1 MPATPMPTPSAR
13 TGAPAQGGFTL
24 VELITVLLILGVLAA
39 VALPRHADQLSRA
52 REAKV
57 KAAAGAIKA
66 ATGAVKARAGSSSV
80 VCDAAQGGS
89 VVLDGRQLA
98 LNHCYPEAAGAFNE
112 GILAA
117 AEVSASDGWKIEGGG
132 HQPGAQLLLQL
143 ADATVPEACSIRYMA
158 ARDAR
163 TPPAIET
170 TLDGC

>member
-1 MPATPMPTPSAR
+1 MSATHVPTAPARPGVR
-13 TGAPAQGGFTL
+13 AQGGFTL

-57 KAAAGAIKA
+57 KAVAGAIKA
-66 ATGAVKARAGSSSV
+66 ATGAVKARASSGAMA
-80 VCDAAQGGS
+80 CDHAQGDT
-89 VVLDGRQLA
+89 VVLEGRRLA
-98 LNHCYPEAAGAFNE
+98 LNHCYPEASGAFGE

-117 AEVSASDGWKIEGGG
+117 ADVSAADGWKIEGGG
-132 HQPGAQLLLQL
+132 HRAGEQLMLQL
-143 ADATVPEACSIRYMA
+143 ADAPVPEACSIRYVS